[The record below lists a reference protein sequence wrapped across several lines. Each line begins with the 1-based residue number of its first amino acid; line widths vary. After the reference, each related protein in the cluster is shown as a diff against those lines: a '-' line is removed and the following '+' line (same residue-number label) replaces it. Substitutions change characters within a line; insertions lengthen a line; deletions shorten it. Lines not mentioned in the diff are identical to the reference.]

1 MTNINLIYEN
11 RIELNPPGDNPP
23 EIFMTGTF
31 LPESSEVLTCSA
43 KTEAATADVLKKKYS

>member
-11 RIELNPPGDNPP
+11 RIELNPPGGNPP

-31 LPESSEVLTCSA
+31 LSESSEVLTCSA
-43 KTEAATADVLKKKYS
+43 KTEAATADVL